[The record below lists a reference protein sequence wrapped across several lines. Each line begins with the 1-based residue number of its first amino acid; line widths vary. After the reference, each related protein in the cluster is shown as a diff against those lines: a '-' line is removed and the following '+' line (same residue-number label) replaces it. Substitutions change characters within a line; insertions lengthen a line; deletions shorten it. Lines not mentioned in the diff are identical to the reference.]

1 MAVRLNVEAF
11 VRDYCD
17 GIPDR
22 ELLSRHGISAKELVG
37 VVKRLIQEGRI
48 VKEQYFDRNRKI
60 QEREARQERD
70 FLKSLYHCP
79 VCSHI
84 QPTPFEHCPACG
96 HEMEQPVRVGEA
108 PLPGEPENLPLRR
121 TESTSPAEGQAE
133 VDAVITG
140 EILAEMPE
148 ELPEVFQEMLGMGL
162 GPMSLLP
169 GIPADLA
176 AHDYS
181 ITEVMTAGPQSAMFK
196 GEPSDSAAPLIAVK
210 VLNPDLLS
218 AAEMD
223 EVASS
228 VVAVQAAMS
237 DRNILKI
244 LGSATLDANP
254 ALIYEY
260 IPATLE
266 TLVQRQPEGIDI
278 DLLVA
283 ILPQILNAL
292 GYSHMHRGTDGEIR
306 RLPHLNLKP
315 CRFFFS
321 EDTQTVKLEGCG
333 VWRSFVEVRRHKR
346 RLWEEPGVDLSG
358 LAPEAF
364 VLDSRSVNPFLADVY
379 ALGAIVYK
387 LATGRSPFSGSNVEE
402 YSFSHLRKFPVP
414 PKVHRYTVPSWL
426 DAMILKCLE
435 KEPERRW
442 RSATQMEL
450 HIGKDFIDVTVA
462 RRRKV

>member
-1 MAVRLNVEAF
+1 
-11 VRDYCD
+11 
-17 GIPDR
+17 
-22 ELLSRHGISAKELVG
+22 
-37 VVKRLIQEGRI
+37 
-48 VKEQYFDRNRKI
+48 
-60 QEREARQERD
+60 
-70 FLKSLYHCP
+70 
-79 VCSHI
+79 
-84 QPTPFEHCPACG
+84 
-96 HEMEQPVRVGEA
+96 MEQPVPVGEG
-108 PLPGEPENLPLRR
+108 PLPSQPENFPSRQVDP
-121 TESTSPAEGQAE
+121 SSSAEGQAE

-140 EILAEMPE
+140 EISAEMPE
-148 ELPEVFQEMLGMGL
+148 ELPEVFQEMLGMRL
-162 GPMSLLP
+162 GPISLLP
-169 GIPADLA
+169 GAPADLST
-176 AHDYS
+176 HDYH
-181 ITEVMTAGPQSAMFK
+181 ITEIVTAGPQSAMFK

-218 AAEMD
+218 SAEMD

-237 DRNILKI
+237 DMNILKI
-244 LGSATLDANP
+244 LGSAALDSNP

-306 RLPHLNLKP
+306 RLPHLNLKLS
-315 CRFFFS
+315 RFFFS
-321 EDTQTVKLEGCG
+321 EDAQIVKLEGCG

-364 VLDSRSVNPFLADVY
+364 VLDSRSVNPFLADIY

-387 LATGRSPFSGSNVEE
+387 LATGRSPFSGSDVEE

-450 HIGKDFIDVTVA
+450 HIGKDFIDVAVA
-462 RRRKV
+462 RKR